1 MYVLSCFFEAPFP
14 SVSTVIYRIQ
24 EDGAC
29 LYRDY
34 RGLIRTG
41 IEMVLWGIL
50 GVKKAS
56 KDHFMD
62 RQSAIPPPCGD
73 NFTKGSHFII
83 T

>member
-41 IEMVLWGIL
+41 IEMVL
-50 GVKKAS
+50 
-56 KDHFMD
+56 
-62 RQSAIPPPCGD
+62 
-73 NFTKGSHFII
+73 
-83 T
+83 